1 MKDETTGCSDQEKR
15 DAAVELLKELKKK
28 LHSDNITTARV
39 AAHKLSWMQEDGLA
53 ILREAL
59 FGSHSR
65 TVKKAAAYGL
75 RSMKGRMKKL
85 ALEVLEEGLK
95 HRNPTTK
102 AVCEKALFLMKGGVP
117 EKRGSRSRSNSS
129 RRKIGEM
136 RNRNRS
142 RRRFTERRTSF
153 NR

>member
-1 MKDETTGCSDQEKR
+1 MKDETAAISDQEKH

-28 LHSDNITTARV
+28 LYSDDITIARV

-53 ILREAL
+53 ILKEAL
-59 FGSHSR
+59 FGSHPR

-85 ALEVLEEGLK
+85 AFEVLEGGLK
-95 HRNPTTK
+95 HRNTTTK

-117 EKRGSRSRSNSS
+117 EKGGSRPKRNSS
-129 RRKIGEM
+129 RRRIGEM
-136 RNRNRS
+136 RNGNRVRARS
-142 RRRFTERRTSF
+142 IDRRTSF

>member
-1 MKDETTGCSDQEKR
+1 M
-15 DAAVELLKELKKK
+15 ELLDQLKKK
-28 LHSDNITTARV
+28 LHSDNITTARM

-59 FGSHSR
+59 FGSHPR

-85 ALEVLEEGLK
+85 ASEVLEGGLK

-117 EKRGSRSRSNSS
+117 QKSGFRSKSNSS
-129 RRKIGEM
+129 RRRIGEM
-136 RNRNRS
+136 RNRNRP
-142 RRRFTERRTSF
+142 RRITERRTSF

>member
-1 MKDETTGCSDQEKR
+1 MKDATVAVSDQEKH
-15 DAAVELLKELKKK
+15 DMAVELLKELKKK
-28 LHSDNITTARV
+28 LHSDDITIARV

-59 FGSHSR
+59 FGSHPR

-85 ALEVLEEGLK
+85 AWEVLEGGLK
-95 HRNPTTK
+95 HHNTTTK

-117 EKRGSRSRSNSS
+117 EKGGSRPKRNSS
-129 RRKIGEM
+129 RRRIGEM
-136 RNRNRS
+136 RNGNRARGIS
-142 RRRFTERRTSF
+142 TGRRTSF

>member
-1 MKDETTGCSDQEKR
+1 MSDEKTGVSDQEQHA
-15 DAAVELLKELKKK
+15 AAVELLEKLKKK
-28 LHSDNITTARV
+28 LHSGNITIARV

-59 FGSHSR
+59 FGSHPR
-65 TVKKAAAYGL
+65 TVKKAAAYGM

-85 ALEVLEEGLK
+85 AMEVLEDGLK

-117 EKRGSRSRSNSS
+117 KKSAPRSRSNSS
-129 RRKIGEM
+129 RRRIGEA
-136 RNRNRS
+136 RNRNRARGRS
-142 RRRFTERRTSF
+142 TVRRASF

>member
-1 MKDETTGCSDQEKR
+1 MKDESAECSDQEKI

-28 LHSDNITTARV
+28 LYSDNITIARL

-59 FGSHSR
+59 FGSHPR
-65 TVKKAAAYGL
+65 TAKKAAAYGL

-85 ALEVLEEGLK
+85 ASEILEEGSK
-95 HRNPTTK
+95 HRNTTTK

-117 EKRGSRSRSNSS
+117 EKSGSRPKPNSN
-129 RRKIGEM
+129 RMRIGEM
-136 RNRNRS
+136 RNKNRARGRS
-142 RRRFTERRTSF
+142 TDRRISF

>member
-1 MKDETTGCSDQEKR
+1 MKDETVGMSDQEQHE
-15 DAAVELLKELKKK
+15 AAVELLEKLKKK
-28 LHSDNITTARV
+28 LHSDKITTARV

-59 FGSHSR
+59 FGSHPR

-85 ALEVLEEGLK
+85 ALEVLEGGSK
-95 HRNPTTK
+95 HRNRTTK

-117 EKRGSRSRSNSS
+117 EKGGSRSKSNSS
-129 RRKIGEM
+129 RRRIGEM
-136 RNRNRS
+136 RNGNRARTRS
-142 RRRFTERRTSF
+142 IDRRTSF

>member
-1 MKDETTGCSDQEKR
+1 MKDETAEISDQEKI

-28 LHSDNITTARV
+28 LHSNNITTARV

-53 ILREAL
+53 ILKEAL
-59 FGSHSR
+59 FGSHPR

-85 ALEVLEEGLK
+85 AMEVLEEGLK
-95 HRNPTTK
+95 HRNATTK

-117 EKRGSRSRSNSS
+117 EKHGSRSKSNSS
-129 RRKIGEM
+129 RRRIGEAKSG
-136 RNRNRS
+136 NRARGIS
-142 RRRFTERRTSF
+142 PARRTSF